1 MKIKE
6 LATKIKKINQESSVQ
21 IEKIRTKTSKE
32 NQKLFNQAVKLIF
45 KTHPE
50 LESFSWSQ
58 YAPHWND
65 GDECTFST
73 HFDYELVLNGN
84 DEEGGEDIGSLK
96 ENLQLIEDKNSETKI
111 AKKIAELGKKKANE
125 WEVAHFKG
133 KLAFVEGLRKNPEEA
148 EELKKRARIKID
160 IVDLLQSINDEYFQ
174 DMFGEGV
181 ITVTKDEVTVED
193 CEHD

>member
-6 LATKIKKINQESSVQ
+6 LATKIKKINQDSSVQ

-58 YAPHWND
+58 YTPHWND

-73 HFDYELVLNGN
+73 HFDYELVLNGE
-84 DEEGGEDIGSLK
+84 DEDPEGIESVR
-96 ENLQLIEDKNSETKI
+96 ENLQILEDKNAEAKMK
-111 AKKIAELGKKKANE
+111 KKIAEMSKKKANE
-125 WEVAHFKG
+125 WEIDHLKG
-133 KLAFVEGLRKNPEEA
+133 KLSFLEGLKNNPKEA

-160 IVDLLQSINDEYFQ
+160 IVDLLENIKDEYFQ
-174 DMFGEGV
+174 DMFGEGTV
-181 ITVTKDEVTVED
+181 TVTKDDVSLED